1 MGAHNVNDDTPA
13 KLGEVVGSYDGVFIP
28 RQNIVQSCLVFHE
41 IINTRP
47 VFQGPFHM
55 GNQTSQRETLLFA
68 AFKNLLDQ
76 SKHPLLIE
84 MAVPQ
89 VRISPVAQLKL
100 SALFC
105 PSHID
110 AGQPQ
115 ALEVLLTQLWID
127 NVKCFLTAL
136 ESLFDKWQQHP
147 ILLIRAVK
155 ERADVTVRTKR

>member
-13 KLGEVVGSYDGVFIP
+13 KLGEVIGSYDRVFIP

-89 VRISPVAQLKL
+89 VRISPVAQLEL

-105 PSHID
+105 PSHVD

-115 ALEVLLTQLWID
+115 AL
-127 NVKCFLTAL
+127 
-136 ESLFDKWQQHP
+136 
-147 ILLIRAVK
+147 
-155 ERADVTVRTKR
+155 